1 MGREAGDGAPPPPP
15 PPRVRSA
22 AARGAWAAFS
32 RGRAP
37 SSQGPGSTV
46 SREVAAELCPLSW
59 PVRGWVPRPRGPSPG
74 LLQGPPDRSPL
85 PSEMFQAPYCL
96 GKVSVHAPSL
106 QKLLLRKGDQ
116 VSTVSLDGSTS
127 SSWRMREEGV
137 KTPVEKRDWPPPLAP
152 DVGIPGHL
160 LANLAH
166 LLANLAVPGLSLLV
180 RGLSRG
186 GHPGI
191 GVYPHSI
198 TLSLLTPISSLPEG
212 RAPPS

>member
-1 MGREAGDGAPPPPP
+1 M
-15 PPRVRSA
+15 
-22 AARGAWAAFS
+22 
-32 RGRAP
+32 
-37 SSQGPGSTV
+37 
-46 SREVAAELCPLSW
+46 
-59 PVRGWVPRPRGPSPG
+59 PRPRGQSPG

-85 PSEMFQAPYCL
+85 PSEMFQTPYCL

-116 VSTVSLDGSTS
+116 VSAVSLDGSTS

-137 KTPVEKRDWPPPLAP
+137 KTPVEKRDWPPPPAP

-160 LANLAH
+160 LANLA
-166 LLANLAVPGLSLLV
+166 VSGLSLLV

>member
-1 MGREAGDGAPPPPP
+1 
-15 PPRVRSA
+15 
-22 AARGAWAAFS
+22 
-32 RGRAP
+32 
-37 SSQGPGSTV
+37 
-46 SREVAAELCPLSW
+46 
-59 PVRGWVPRPRGPSPG
+59 
-74 LLQGPPDRSPL
+74 
-85 PSEMFQAPYCL
+85 MFQTPYCL

-116 VSTVSLDGSTS
+116 VSAVSLDGSTS

-137 KTPVEKRDWPPPLAP
+137 KTPVEKRDWPPPPAP

-160 LANLAH
+160 LANLA
-166 LLANLAVPGLSLLV
+166 VSGLSLLV

-186 GHPGI
+186 EHPGI